1 MKNIIYEI
9 EKINAKTLR
18 RAFTLHILDVNL
30 DLPEHEVV
38 WLGVSVAQCQDP
50 LQTRLLEGV
59 EDAEEPL
66 VELGEEGGVVG
77 QPRLAALQILEEGKI
92 VSADIF
98 PGLLFVKNL
107 LEYSCIDTDREM
119 I

>member
-38 WLGVSVAQCQDP
+38 WLGVSVAQSQDP
-50 LQTRLLEGV
+50 L
-59 EDAEEPL
+59 
-66 VELGEEGGVVG
+66 
-77 QPRLAALQILEEGKI
+77 
-92 VSADIF
+92 
-98 PGLLFVKNL
+98 
-107 LEYSCIDTDREM
+107 
-119 I
+119 